1 MKIFKPKF
9 WEKINLIS
17 IFLYP
22 ASLILQL
29 LIATKKI
36 FISQNSFKIPI
47 ICIGNIYLGGT
58 GKTPLSILITRE
70 LIKKKKKPAIIKK
83 FYKAHIDEHK
93 LINNSL
99 NCLFLNNTR
108 LKSIKAAER
117 KHYNVAILDD
127 GFQDISI
134 KKDLNILCFNSNQ
147 LIGNGLTIPAGPLRE
162 SVSAIKKAQII
173 VINGNKDK
181 LFEKRILTVSEKI
194 KIFYSRYLPTNINQ
208 FKKKKIL
215 AFAGIGNPN
224 NFFNLLRD
232 NNLNVQKKVAFPDHY
247 EFSKVE
253 IQDMIATSREKNL
266 ELVTTEKDYFRIKKF
281 GLKNIKYVKLKLH
294 ILKKE
299 KLLSHILSYL

>member
-1 MKIFKPKF
+1 M
-9 WEKINLIS
+9 S
-17 IFLYP
+17 
-22 ASLILQL
+22 
-29 LIATKKI
+29 
-36 FISQNSFKIPI
+36 
-47 ICIGNIYLGGT
+47 
-58 GKTPLSILITRE
+58 
-70 LIKKKKKPAIIKK
+70 
-83 FYKAHIDEHK
+83 
-93 LINNSL
+93 
-99 NCLFLNNTR
+99 
-108 LKSIKAAER
+108 
-117 KHYNVAILDD
+117 
-127 GFQDISI
+127 
-134 KKDLNILCFNSNQ
+134 ILCFNSNQ

-162 SVSAIKKAQII
+162 SMSAIKKAQII